1 MRKQEM
7 SKDMDPLKLK
17 VGLTDFDSNA
27 NLSVCFELPITKQNC
42 TIKKLIKQINE
53 VLFVFKLK

>member
-1 MRKQEM
+1 M